1 MIGSNVTGH
10 ELWIVILL
18 YNILSKQSY
27 ELSYKCCDV
36 PHSRYNSPGAIV
48 ASLEAGKVSVP
59 TLEETEG
66 DNAALSAHRI
76 KLPAWPPD

>member
-1 MIGSNVTGH
+1 MSNVTVH
-10 ELWIVILL
+10 ELRIVILL
-18 YNILSKQSY
+18 YILSKQSY

-48 ASLEAGKVSVP
+48 ASLEAGKVLVL
-59 TLEETEG
+59 TREETEG